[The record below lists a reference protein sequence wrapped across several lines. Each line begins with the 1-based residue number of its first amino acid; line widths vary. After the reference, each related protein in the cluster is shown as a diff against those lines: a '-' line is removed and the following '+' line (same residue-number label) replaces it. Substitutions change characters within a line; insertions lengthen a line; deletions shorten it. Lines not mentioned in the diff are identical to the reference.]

1 MIDPF
6 EDREVAEARGRDALL
21 DALDD
26 LSVSRLSDDQLAR
39 LAQIVDALAVE
50 IDQEYMDRDDP
61 PGD

>member
-6 EDREVAEARGRDALL
+6 EDREVAEALSLDVLL

-26 LSVSRLSDDQLAR
+26 LDVSRLSDDQLAR

-50 IDQEYMDRDDP
+50 IDQEAMERDDP
-61 PGD
+61 PED